1 MVIKIRTTSTNTY
14 LVSDEFATQCDFE
27 TGNAVFTF
35 HYKDGKGYFN
45 ESQYYRVQIA
55 FVDLDGDIGY
65 YSTVGIIKCIA
76 KPSAYVSASAD
87 GQPFDVGQINMFNNT
102 FTGNY
107 IQNTI
112 FGDSTEK
119 AYSYNFS
126 IYESDGNLIA
136 TSGDRI
142 HDATQDAYGD
152 RSSDSWLLY
161 NSFEDGT
168 TYYLQYSVTTLN
180 GLTVSSPKYK
190 IMKVVSV
197 PIEFNIKLHANNNFD
212 NGYIDVVLQ
221 GELEQ
226 NEALK
231 SGNYQ
236 RLHILSN
243 YDPTTVYFI
252 KSGLNTQ
259 EDLKNS
265 IIIYKEKLNAWAMA
279 KTALNS
285 AKENKIEKTL
295 LYQALQDEIDRL
307 DEVSFFSKG
316 TIHGFQTK
324 LENAIEALNAW
335 DLLMILLDEILETG
349 TMVAANLNESLEN
362 ANDELGNQF
371 VKFKGTYEEWQKL
384 FKLGFIYVYVE
395 SEYWGEKAYS
405 GSFVITRSSSESN
418 FTEWIEISRFTLQ
431 SQFPSTI
438 HHRDMTVEQGIE
450 YKYALQQ
457 YNIHD
462 VYSEKEYQSDANGKY
477 NTTIA
482 DFEDVFLSDGERQ
495 LRVRFNPKIAKFTTT
510 IPEKKVE
517 TVGSKYPFIF
527 RNGSVSYKE
536 FSIAGLISY
545 QMDEAKLFLNQA
557 EMEEAG
563 ILEYNYARGF
573 TSIDGYTNS
582 RREANFRLKKV
593 ETDIRDP
600 YTHAILYT
608 EVKYVMVYVK
618 PNKQDYATQVKNA
631 FFVEGTDDGIGK
643 WLGEIE
649 DLASY
654 YDDLTIFYRPSTA
667 KGDEVT
673 TLELNNLGPK
683 LVFLNRTT
691 KVNLYSKNE
700 PILLRYTT
708 EREGGCWQAVSN
720 TTVGYKVDRS
730 LKLTDEPELVRLD
743 KNLTGENIRGERYF
757 KLKVLDWLT
766 NGKIKLF
773 RSATEGNYLVRLI
786 KTQLK
791 PQQKL
796 GRMLHDFS
804 CTAYEIA
811 ELTYDNLVEYG
822 IVVPKAFSNF
832 EEQWGSIDV
841 RAMMY
846 SDDKVMSED
855 GFVRITP
862 NNIAMN
868 TVMITHFAPGDQI
881 KVIYDEDGETIFT
894 IGVTGSLELNKD
906 DRNIIEVWAK
916 MNPSV
921 RTYNDFER
929 ELIYSYT
936 SVTLTKFDTISDIKI
951 MTRTAEQFVGPK
963 TNILAPYDLRYY
975 AYGKPNEEKIVE
987 EPWSPEVGRKHV
999 YDDLVGR
1006 KHLNYNIET
1015 LIDEDGNDSSIQK
1028 FSAVSID
1035 ILHVWKR
1042 KVIPIYA
1049 YSQDLNE
1056 YTHFGL
1062 TPFDQPYING
1072 QDILAYTSE
1081 NDSDTSKKIRV
1092 QTFFNALNKDS
1103 ISSNLSN
1110 AINGVVQA
1118 TNAELANKLF
1128 DLSQAF
1134 GTANI
1139 SLTEIQT
1146 ALSKLKVSNDFINN
1160 LTNEISL
1167 DDILAEIHLVTVNY
1181 ANPYVNNYSD
1191 EGWEETGTVNP
1202 NDLYSL
1208 LVAAGFSNDDSLIF
1222 QLFIKDKEDG
1232 VWKPSTVSGFKYYDN
1247 YTKSWWEGDIE
1258 YNPSF
1263 NINDAEEFM
1272 IYDEE
1277 KMMMTQDVDIIGDN
1291 NIYLD
1296 EIEEI
1301 TLYNL
1306 GKIKQINLGNGV
1318 IAEVTPQMRIVDYDI
1333 ETSNS
1338 DVREAKNAYLNAK
1351 KEYEVALDS
1360 VKVDVGDPQ
1369 TLRSECEVLQKKISA
1384 IEDQLSSTTNTSS
1397 YKVVKQAAE
1406 ERMIEQKQA
1415 MWSDRFEQINEILT
1429 YLHGMKIYKE
1439 MDTDDEEGISVIKD
1453 SILHHVSTEEE
1464 ADNIIKPQLD
1474 SLNEKILNIQNGEI
1488 TEDDLFSE
1496 SNRGGIQILD
1506 KSDSSATVEKKSYD
1520 FIDDFKYIDIDFYTN
1535 QKEKSTIMRDE
1546 YAEQI
1551 LELRAQQGEL
1561 YGGDEDSM
1569 NEDFDEL
1576 NPPPENTILYYKF
1589 LIKQLDNKY
1598 SAELIKINKEK
1609 ADYVNRLLQIG
1620 ISDTAQILEDIYSLK
1635 GKYLK
1640 NNAINL
1646 ITLLNKYIE
1655 DKNKKLNDIKDLCV
1669 NDLFTKVNKLHTS
1682 AEQEENRK
1690 KDILG
1695 ILLGT
1700 IAPLPADGNND
1711 PSDSNIY
1718 TVLAGGANKLVD
1730 FAAAV
1735 NRNTNSN
1742 KIKGYL
1748 LENEPDIAAYIKAF
1762 DLYGGDLQKNIDA
1775 LRKEVVLLES
1785 IRNHPGIEGQDY
1797 NVDLYFKDQRILD
1810 TFNNATEKTRND
1822 YVDQAEANIRSWLD
1836 ANQYNLQNL
1845 VFITKDVE
1853 INDRAFA
1860 ILDLFTDRVNES
1872 QATNIKRLLNDYY
1885 PADNDLTVEANKLVQ
1900 QIKAKDAIYA
1910 KRIKLL
1916 DDLVTSYNEAIA
1928 EIQLEIDNIEI
1939 IVDQLEDKKAEQE
1952 ALLDEAN
1959 EQLRIAEESKDV
1971 LESPEFFENIIVKNK
1986 NLCSNVEVI
1995 NKYLDWISLQQKGL
2009 LQQAGQIYGDITT
2022 GDEYGLFLKEYIDA
2036 YEEEAFAFLHKYNS
2050 IIEDLRYGF
2059 DTEDDDPG
2067 LSPGLE
2073 RYMYD
2078 LRNYDFSVYQDIL
2091 YIVAKNFDPQKAEEF
2106 LNRIKAGEGSSTTEE
2121 SRLQA
2126 YAELKLYL
2134 SELFKGKEAT
2144 KGNTETTFGVIRI
2157 APSMM
2162 VSKDDVQRSYRLVKL
2177 QKWSEVYQEKLQE
2190 YYDILNA
2197 RNKIEDTNS
2206 SAWAQ
2211 LQAKLVAS
2219 VQSMKPLF
2227 TLSHYNTLYAGLS
2240 SRDSKDLNL
2249 TYLAELQIYYTQA
2262 EEYYPVVI
2270 SLGPNSSII
2279 SNLNQN
2285 EYRIIYNEDPTYE
2298 LLRSND
2304 GESYKIVPVV
2314 LNAQG
2319 KYIPCIYNKAGIYY
2333 DTTSTLN
2340 NRRPITTIFNNNFDE
2355 KIRNEGG
2362 GVWFTAKLPFT
2373 YTTQL
2378 HSYLYNI
2385 DPATFTLNTH
2395 ALDGT
2400 RYLIEPSIY
2409 KKIFDDYIGLIVHD
2423 VDKDGDEYGSYF
2435 KLLELD
2441 IEKFSLIA
2449 EYFNTFKEFELEIFK
2464 EDLSLLRKHQDLL
2477 QNYKKEQS
2485 EWTRIR
2491 THCELVLE
2499 EYNLNEIS
2507 ITDPKRLQLEALL
2520 KTAIKKIREYDK
2532 LIASEEKTIAD
2543 LMTDPLLQE
2552 YNYKEATLADLKQK
2566 ISLNENNFNTH
2577 FDIYRRKVDHYL
2589 NLLFNNI
2596 PYGIPLDK
2604 EIMNNKDL
2612 VNINGHISNVYNFGI
2627 SYALERIRKYMIE
2640 QRGVI
2645 HFQEVVNQASKF
2657 EEYLNINLPL
2667 LHLWTSIGHVDN
2679 ISYFVKDDKGKFI
2692 PYLYLNE
2699 KQWETDVLG
2708 EKIYY
2713 TNYPYLTTFINYVDY
2728 YPVTELL
2735 TYNKDSEYFTK
2746 DGNNYIPQVIAND
2759 QDFNILK
2766 ETLFIK
2772 GNGGL
2777 RKILLYL
2784 SGNENDE
2791 NQYLKDVK
2799 EAYNGTFELMRNL
2812 LAQIRGDTMSV
2823 EELYLLREKY
2833 IKDLQEKQ
2841 DLLIRLNEI
2850 TINVKPLIEDI
2861 YLKLAEFLRV
2871 LTVKYITEVERNYGV
2886 I

>member
-1 MVIKIRTTSTNTY
+1 
-14 LVSDEFATQCDFE
+14 
-27 TGNAVFTF
+27 
-35 HYKDGKGYFN
+35 
-45 ESQYYRVQIA
+45 
-55 FVDLDGDIGY
+55 
-65 YSTVGIIKCIA
+65 
-76 KPSAYVSASAD
+76 
-87 GQPFDVGQINMFNNT
+87 MFNNT

-107 IQNTI
+107 VQNTY

-168 TYYLQYSVTTLN
+168 TYYLQYTVTTLN
-180 GLTVSSPKYK
+180 GLTISSPKYK
-190 IMKVVSV
+190 IMKVISV

-212 NGYIDVVLQ
+212 NGYIDVVLE
-221 GELEQ
+221 GELEK

-265 IIIYKEKLNAWAMA
+265 IIIYKEKLNAWSLT
-279 KTALNS
+279 KTALIS
-285 AKENKIEKTL
+285 AKENRIEKTL

-307 DEVSFFSKG
+307 DNVSFFSKG
-316 TIHGFQTK
+316 TIHGFQVK
-324 LENAIEALNAW
+324 LENAVEASNAW
-335 DLLMILLDEILETG
+335 DLLIILLDEILETG
-349 TMVAANLNESLEN
+349 AIVANNLNESLEN

-384 FKLGFIYVYVE
+384 FKLGFIYIYVE

-405 GSFVITRSSSESN
+405 GSFVITRSSAESN

-527 RNGSVSYKE
+527 RNGSVAYKE

-545 QMDEAKLFLNQA
+545 QMDEARLFLNQA

-600 YTHAILYT
+600 YTNAILYT
-608 EVKYVMVYVK
+608 EVKYVMVYTK
-618 PNKQDYATQVKNA
+618 QNKQDYATQVKNA

-730 LKLTDEPELVRLD
+730 LKLTDEPDLVRLD
-743 KNLTGENIRGERYF
+743 KNLTGENIKGERYF

-846 SDDKVMSED
+846 SDNKILSED
-855 GFVRITP
+855 GFIKITP
-862 NNIAMN
+862 DNIAMN
-868 TVMITHFAPGDQI
+868 SVMITHFSPGDQI

-906 DRNIIEVWAK
+906 ERNIIEVWAK

-936 SVTLTKFDTISDIKI
+936 SVTLTKFDMISDIKV
-951 MTRTAEQFVGPK
+951 MTRTAEQFIGPK

-975 AYGKPNEEKIVE
+975 AYGRPGEDQIVE
-987 EPWSPEVGRKHV
+987 NPWTPEEGRQHI
-999 YDDLVGR
+999 YDDIVGR

-1042 KVIPIYA
+1042 QVIPIYA

-1062 TPFDQPYING
+1062 TPFNQPYVNG
-1072 QDILAYTSE
+1072 QDILSYTSE
-1081 NDSDTSKKIRV
+1081 NDNDNSKKIRV
-1092 QTFFNALNKDS
+1092 QTFFNALNKNY

-1118 TNAELANKLF
+1118 TSAELSNKLF
-1128 DLSQAF
+1128 DLSEVF
-1134 GTANI
+1134 KTANI
-1139 SLTEIQT
+1139 PLKEIQT
-1146 ALSKLKVSNDFINN
+1146 ALTKLKISKNFIDN
-1160 LTNEISL
+1160 LTNEVGL
-1167 DDILAEIHLVTVNY
+1167 DNILAEIHLITVNY
-1181 ANPYVNNYSD
+1181 ADPYVNNYSD

-1202 NDLYSL
+1202 NDLYSV

-1222 QLFIKDKEDG
+1222 QLFVKNKQTGE
-1232 VWKPSTVSGFKYYDN
+1232 WEPSTTPGFKYYDN
-1247 YTKSWWEGDIE
+1247 YTKSWWEGNVE

-1277 KMMMTQDVDIIGDN
+1277 KMTMTQDVDIIGDN
-1291 NIYLD
+1291 NIFLD

-1306 GKIKQINLGNGV
+1306 GRIKQINLGNGV

-1333 ETSNS
+1333 ETSNLE
-1338 DVREAKNAYLNAK
+1338 VREAKNAYLKAK
-1351 KEYEVALDS
+1351 EEYAIALDS
-1360 VKVDVGDPQ
+1360 AKVDIGDPQ
-1369 TLRSECEVLQKKISA
+1369 VLRSECETLEKKLIA
-1384 IEDQLSSTTNTSS
+1384 IEDQLTSAANTSS
-1397 YKVVKQAAE
+1397 YEVVKQVAE
-1406 ERMIEQKQA
+1406 ERIIEQKQA
-1415 MWSDRFEQINEILT
+1415 MWSDRFEQIKEILK
-1429 YLHGMKIYKE
+1429 YLQEMKIYKE
-1439 MDTDDEEGISVIKD
+1439 IDTDDEEGISIIKD
-1453 SILHHVSTEEE
+1453 YTLNNAITEDQ
-1464 ADNIIKPQLD
+1464 ADGIVKEYID
-1474 SLNEKILNIQNGEI
+1474 FLNEKILNIQTGEI
-1488 TEDDLFSE
+1488 SEDDLFSE
-1496 SNRGGIQILD
+1496 SNRGGVQLLN

-1520 FIDDFKYIDIDFYTN
+1520 FIDEFKYIDIDFYTN
-1535 QKEKSTIMRDE
+1535 QKEKSEATIAE
-1546 YAEQI
+1546 YNEQI
-1551 LELRAQQGEL
+1551 LELEAQIGEL
-1561 YGGDEDSM
+1561 QGGDLDHI
-1569 NEDFDEL
+1569 EDFDEL
-1576 NPPPENTILYYKF
+1576 NPPPENTILYYLF
-1589 LIKQLDNKY
+1589 LINQLDNKY
-1598 SAELIKINKEK
+1598 SEELLRINKEK

-1620 ISDTAQILEDIYSLK
+1620 IADTAHILEDIQGLT

-1640 NNAINL
+1640 DNAIHL

-1655 DKNKKLNDIKDLCV
+1655 DKNKKLDSIKELCV
-1669 NDLFTKVNKLHTS
+1669 NDLFEINKLHTN
-1682 AEQEENRK
+1682 AELEENRK

-1700 IAPLPADGNND
+1700 IVPLPTDGNND
-1711 PSDSNIY
+1711 PSDSKIY
-1718 TVLAGGANKLVD
+1718 ITLAGGANKLVD
-1730 FAAAV
+1730 FATMV

-1762 DLYGGDLQKNIDA
+1762 DLYGGDLQKNISA
-1775 LRKEVVLLES
+1775 LQREVTLLES
-1785 IRNHPGIEGQDY
+1785 IKNHPGVEGQDY
-1797 NVDLYFKDQRILD
+1797 NVDLYFKDQQVLD
-1810 TFNNATEKTRND
+1810 TFNNATKETRDD
-1822 YVDQAEANIRSWLD
+1822 YVDQAEANIHSWLN

-1853 INDRAFA
+1853 LNDRAFA
-1860 ILDLFTDRVNES
+1860 ILDLFTDKVNES

-1910 KRIKLL
+1910 KRIKTL
-1916 DDLVTSYNEAIA
+1916 DNLVTSYNEAIA
-1928 EIQLEIDNIEI
+1928 EIETEITNIRVVKEQI
-1939 IVDQLEDKKAEQE
+1939 EAKRKEQE
-1952 ALLDEAN
+1952 TLLDEAKK
-1959 EQLRIAEESKDV
+1959 QLRIAEESKDV
-1971 LESPEFFENIIVKNK
+1971 LESPEFFENIIIKNK
-1986 NLCSNVEVI
+1986 NLCYDAAII

-2009 LQQAGQIYGDITT
+2009 LQQAGQIYGNITT
-2022 GDEYGLFLKEYIDA
+2022 GDEYGLFLKKYIDA

-2050 IIEDLRYGF
+2050 IIQDLGYGF
-2059 DTEDDDPG
+2059 DKEDDDPG

-2121 SRLQA
+2121 SRLET
-2126 YAELKLYL
+2126 YMELKLYL

-2144 KGNTETTFGVIRI
+2144 KGNVETTFGVIRLI
-2157 APSMM
+2157 PSIELGEEK
-2162 VSKDDVQRSYRLVKL
+2162 VKRSYRLVKI
-2177 QKWSEVYQEKLQE
+2177 QRWSEVLQEKLNE
-2190 YYDILNA
+2190 YYNILNE
-2197 RNKIEDTNS
+2197 RNKIQDINS
-2206 SAWAQ
+2206 SAWENLQSQ
-2211 LQAKLVAS
+2211 LIAHI
-2219 VQSMKPLF
+2219 QSMKPLF
-2227 TLSHYNTLYAGLS
+2227 ILTHYNTLYNGII
-2240 SRDSKDLNL
+2240 SRSSKDLDL
-2249 TYLAELQIYYTQA
+2249 PYLNKIQIYYTQA

-2270 SLGPNSSII
+2270 SLGENSSIV
-2279 SNLNQN
+2279 SNLNN
-2285 EYRIIYNEDPTYE
+2285 GHYCIIYDNSSKYE

-2304 GESYKIVPVV
+2304 ESSCKSIPVV
-2314 LNAQG
+2314 LDSDQN
-2319 KYIPCIYNKAGIYY
+2319 YFPCIYNNEGLYY
-2333 DTTSTLN
+2333 DITSTFYDRRIIHQASDLN
-2340 NRRPITTIFNNNFDE
+2340 FNE
-2355 KIRNEGG
+2355 IVKNEGG
-2362 GVWFTAKLPFT
+2362 AVWFTTRLPFT

-2385 DPATFTLNTH
+2385 NPSTFMLNTDSI
-2395 ALDGT
+2395 DGT
-2400 RYLIEPSIY
+2400 RYLIKPSIY
-2409 KKIFDDYIGLIVHD
+2409 KTIFDDYIGLIVHD
-2423 VDKDGDEYGSYF
+2423 IDKNGDEYGSYF

-2441 IEKFSLIA
+2441 IEKFALIA
-2449 EYFNTFKEFELEIFK
+2449 EYFNTFKEFELEVFK
-2464 EDLSLLRKHQDLL
+2464 EDLSQLRHHQKLIQDYKQE
-2477 QNYKKEQS
+2477 QN
-2485 EWTRIR
+2485 EWIRIR

-2499 EYNLNEIS
+2499 EYNINKMPL
-2507 ITDPKRLQLEALL
+2507 TDPKRLQLENLL
-2520 KTAIKKIREYDK
+2520 QTAIKKIRDYDK
-2532 LIASEEKTIAD
+2532 LIISEQNIIAD
-2543 LMTDPLLQE
+2543 LVTDPSLQE
-2552 YNYKEATLADLKQK
+2552 YDYKEKTLANLKEK
-2566 ISLNENNFNTH
+2566 LMLNEDDFNFH
-2577 FDIYRRKVDHYL
+2577 YDIYKRKIDHYL

-2596 PYGIPLDK
+2596 PYGILLDK
-2604 EIMNNKDL
+2604 DIMNNKDL
-2612 VNINGHISNVYNFGI
+2612 TNIDGHISNVYNFGI
-2627 SYALERIRKYMIE
+2627 AYALERIRKYMIE
-2640 QRGVI
+2640 QRGIINFKEVI
-2645 HFQEVVNQASKF
+2645 NQASKF

-2667 LHLWTSIGHVDN
+2667 LYSEEN
-2679 ISYFVKDDKGKFI
+2679 IIYNNTKLYFVKNEDKFI
-2692 PYLYLNE
+2692 PYLYLSEQQFTN
-2699 KQWETDVLG
+2699 DVI
-2708 EKIYY
+2708 ENKVYC
-2713 TNYPYLTTFINYVDY
+2713 TKYPYLTAFVNYIDY
-2728 YPVTELL
+2728 YPVTELI
-2735 TYNKDSEYFTK
+2735 TYNKDNEYYIK
-2746 DGNNYIPQVIAND
+2746 EGNNYILQTVANE

-2766 ETLFIK
+2766 NTLFIK

-2777 RKILLYL
+2777 KKILLYL
-2784 SGNENDE
+2784 SGKNNDE
-2791 NQYLKDVK
+2791 NQYLKDIK
-2799 EAYNGTFELMRNL
+2799 EIYDGTFELIRNL
-2812 LAQIRGDTMSV
+2812 LAQIRGDSMTV

-2833 IKDLQEKQ
+2833 LKDLQDKQ
-2841 DLLIRLNEI
+2841 DLLVRLNEI
-2850 TINVKPLIEDI
+2850 TIDVKPLIKDI
-2861 YLKLAEFLRV
+2861 NLKLAEFLRI

>member
-55 FVDLDGDIGY
+55 FVDLNGDIGY

-76 KPSAYVSASAD
+76 KPDAYISASAD
-87 GQPFDVGQINMFNNT
+87 GQRFDVGQINMFNNT

-107 IQNTI
+107 VQDTT

-265 IIIYKEKLNAWAMA
+265 IIIYKEKLNAWATA

-285 AKENKIEKTL
+285 AKENRIEETL
-295 LYQALQDEIDRL
+295 LRQAIQNEIDRL
-307 DEVSFFSKG
+307 DNVSFFSKG
-316 TIHGFQTK
+316 TIHGFQVK
-324 LENAIEALNAW
+324 LENAIGASNTW
-335 DLLMILLDEILETG
+335 DLLIILLDEILETG
-349 TMVAANLNESLEN
+349 SMVATNLNENLEN

-371 VKFKGTYEEWQKL
+371 VKFKGTYEEWQRL

-405 GSFVITRSSSESN
+405 GSFVITRSSAESN

-482 DFEDVFLSDGERQ
+482 DFEDIFLSDGERQ

-527 RNGSVSYKE
+527 RNGSVAYKE

-563 ILEYNYARGF
+563 ILEYKYARGF

-582 RREANFRLKKV
+582 RREASFRLKKI

-600 YTHAILYT
+600 YTNAILYT
-608 EVKYVMVYVK
+608 EVKYVMVYTK
-618 PNKQDYATQVKNA
+618 QNNQDYATQVKNA

-667 KGDEVT
+667 KGNEVT

-683 LVFLNRTT
+683 LVFLNKTT

-720 TTVGYKVDRS
+720 TIVGYKVDRS
-730 LKLTDEPELVRLD
+730 LKLTDEPDLVRLD

-804 CTAYEIA
+804 CTAYEID
-811 ELTYDNLVEYG
+811 ELTYDNLIKYG
-822 IVVPKAFSNF
+822 IIVPKAFSNF

-846 SDDKVMSED
+846 SDNKKLNED
-855 GFVRITP
+855 GFVKITP
-862 NNIAMN
+862 DNIAMN

-881 KVIYDEDGETIFT
+881 KVVYDEDGETIFT
-894 IGVTGSLELNKD
+894 VGVTGSLELNKD
-906 DRNIIEVWAK
+906 ERNIIEVWAK

-987 EPWSPEVGRKHV
+987 EPWSPEEGRQHI

-1015 LIDEDGNDSSIQK
+1015 LIDENGNDSSIQK
-1028 FSAVSID
+1028 FSAASID

-1062 TPFDQPYING
+1062 TPFYQPYING
-1072 QDILAYTSE
+1072 QDILTYTSE
-1081 NDSDTSKKIRV
+1081 NNDNNSKKIRV
-1092 QTFFNALNKDS
+1092 QTFFNALNKNNLP
-1103 ISSNLSN
+1103 SNLLN
-1110 AINGVVQA
+1110 AINEVVQA
-1118 TNAELANKLF
+1118 TSNKLSNKLF
-1128 DLSQAF
+1128 NLSDIF
-1134 GTANI
+1134 SISNI
-1139 SLTEIQT
+1139 
-1146 ALSKLKVSNDFINN
+1146 ALEEKKEALARLKVSNNFINN
-1160 LTNEISL
+1160 LTDNTSL
-1167 DDILAEIHLVTVNY
+1167 DDILAEIHLITVNY
-1181 ANPYVNNYSD
+1181 ADLYVNNYSD

-1202 NDLYSL
+1202 NDLYSI

-1222 QLFIKDKEDG
+1222 QLFVKNEQTG
-1232 VWKPSTVSGFKYYDN
+1232 EWEPSTVPGFKYYDN
-1247 YTKSWWEGDIE
+1247 YIKSWWEGDTE

-1263 NINDAEEFM
+1263 NINDEEEFM

-1277 KMMMTQDVDIIGDN
+1277 TLTMTQDVDIIGDN
-1291 NIYLD
+1291 NIFLD

-1338 DVREAKNAYLNAK
+1338 EVREAKNAYLKAK
-1351 KEYEVALDS
+1351 ADYAEALDS

-1369 TLRSECEVLQKKISA
+1369 ALRSECEVLQKKLLA
-1384 IEDQLSSTTNTSS
+1384 IEDQLNSTTNTSS
-1397 YKVVKQAAE
+1397 YKVIKQVAE

-1415 MWSDRFEQINEILT
+1415 MWSDRFEQIKEILN
-1429 YLHGMKIYKE
+1429 YLQKIKIYKE
-1439 MDTDDEEGISVIKD
+1439 MDTDDEEGISIIKD
-1453 SILHHVSTEEE
+1453 YILNDISSEEE
-1464 ADNIIKPQLD
+1464 IDNIIKPYLD
-1474 SLNEKILNIQNGEI
+1474 SLTEKILNIQNGEI
-1488 TEDDLFSE
+1488 SENDLFSE

-1569 NEDFDEL
+1569 DEDFDEL

-1589 LIKQLDNKY
+1589 LIKQLDDKY
-1598 SAELIKINKEK
+1598 SSELIKINKEK

-1620 ISDTAQILEDIYSLK
+1620 ISNTAQILEDIQGLT

-1640 NNAINL
+1640 DNAINL
-1646 ITLLNKYIE
+1646 ITLLNEYIE
-1655 DKNKKLNDIKDLCV
+1655 DKNQKLDTIKTLCV
-1669 NDLFTKVNKLHTS
+1669 NDLFKINKLHTN
-1682 AEQEENRK
+1682 ARQEENRK

-1700 IAPLPADGNND
+1700 IIPLPADGTND
-1711 PSDSNIY
+1711 PSDSYIY
-1718 TVLAGGANKLVD
+1718 TSLAGGVNELAS
-1730 FAAAV
+1730 FATAV

-1762 DLYGGDLQKNIDA
+1762 DLYGGDLQKNINA
-1775 LRKEVVLLES
+1775 LQKEVALLES
-1785 IRNHPGIEGQDY
+1785 IKNHPGTEGQDY
-1797 NVDLYFKDQRILD
+1797 NVDLYFKNQQVLD
-1810 TFNNATEKTRND
+1810 TFNNTTKETRDD
-1822 YVDQAEANIRSWLD
+1822 YVNQAEANIRSWLD

-1845 VFITKDVE
+1845 VFITKDTE

-1860 ILDLFTDRVNES
+1860 ILDLFTDKVNES
-1872 QATNIKRLLNDYY
+1872 QVTNIKRLLNDYY

-1910 KRIKLL
+1910 KRIKVLN
-1916 DDLVTSYNEAIA
+1916 DLVISYNEAIA

-1939 IVDQLEDKKAEQE
+1939 VVNQLEDKKAEQE
-1952 ALLDEAN
+1952 TLLDEAN
-1959 EQLRIAEESKDV
+1959 EQLRIAKESKDV

-1986 NLCSNVEVI
+1986 NLCNNIEVI
-1995 NKYLDWISLQQKGL
+1995 NKYLDWISLQQQGL
-2009 LQQAGQIYGDITT
+2009 LQQAGQVYGDITT
-2022 GDEYGLFLKEYIDA
+2022 GDEYGLFLKKYIDA
-2036 YEEEAFAFLHKYNS
+2036 YAEEAFAFLHKYNS

-2091 YIVAKNFDPQKAEEF
+2091 YIVAKNFDQQKANDF
-2106 LNRIKAGEGSSTTEE
+2106 LNRIKAGEDSTTTEE
-2121 SRLQA
+2121 SRLQT
-2126 YAELKLYL
+2126 YAELKFYL
-2134 SELFKGKEAT
+2134 STLFKGDET
-2144 KGNTETTFGVIRI
+2144 SRGNVETTFGVIRL
-2157 APSMM
+2157 APRIGTSEAS
-2162 VSKDDVQRSYRLVKL
+2162 VKQSYCLVKL
-2177 QKWSEVYQEKLQE
+2177 QKWSEVLQERLQE
-2190 YYDILNA
+2190 YYDILNI
-2197 RNKIEDTNS
+2197 RNSIQDTDS
-2206 SAWAQ
+2206 TTWRQ
-2211 LQAKLVAS
+2211 LQNES
-2219 VQSMKPLF
+2219 IRIVQKMKPLF
-2227 TLSHYNTLYAGLS
+2227 TLTHYNVLYNS
-2240 SRDSKDLNL
+2240 INSRNSKDLDL
-2249 TYLAELQIYYTQA
+2249 TYLNKIQIYYTQA
-2262 EEYYPVVI
+2262 EEYYPVII
-2270 SLGPNSSII
+2270 SLGEDSSII
-2279 SNLNQN
+2279 SNLNN
-2285 EYRIIYNEDPTYE
+2285 GHYNIIYNGSSNYE

-2304 GESYKIVPVV
+2304 KESYKIISVV
-2314 LNAQG
+2314 QNSTNN
-2319 KYIPCIYNKAGIYY
+2319 YIPCIYNSEGFYY
-2333 DTTSTLN
+2333 DLLSTFDN
-2340 NRRPITTIFNNNFDE
+2340 KNQVASASDPNFDE
-2355 KIRNEGG
+2355 KIKNEGG
-2362 GVWFTAKLPFT
+2362 AIWFTTNMPFT

-2378 HSYLYNI
+2378 HSYLYNTN
-2385 DPATFTLNTH
+2385 PATFTLNIYAT
-2395 ALDGT
+2395 DST
-2400 RYLIEPSIY
+2400 KYLIEPSIY
-2409 KKIFDDYIGLIVHD
+2409 KTIFDDYIGLIVHD
-2423 VDKDGDEYGSYF
+2423 LDKNGNEYGSYF

-2441 IEKFSLIA
+2441 TEKFALIA

-2464 EDLSLLRKHQDLL
+2464 EDLSKLREHQNLLS
-2477 QNYKKEQS
+2477 NYKKEQS
-2485 EWTRIR
+2485 EWVRTR

-2499 EYNLNEIS
+2499 EYDINEILS
-2507 ITDPKRLQLEALL
+2507 TDSKRLQLEALL
-2520 KTAIKKIREYDK
+2520 QTAIKKIKDYNE
-2532 LIASEEKTIAD
+2532 LIIAEQKIITD

-2552 YNYKEATLADLKQK
+2552 YNYKEQVLVDIREKL
-2566 ISLNENNFNTH
+2566 ILNENEFNTH
-2577 FDIYRRKVDHYL
+2577 YDIYRRKIDHYL

-2596 PYGIPLDK
+2596 PYGISLDK
-2604 EIMNNKDL
+2604 EVMNNKDL
-2612 VNINGHISNVYNFGI
+2612 VNIDGHISNVYNFGI

-2640 QRGVI
+2640 QRGI
-2645 HFQEVVNQASKF
+2645 IRFKEVVSQASKF

-2667 LHLWTSIGHVDN
+2667 VHLWDNIGHRNDL
-2679 ISYFVKDDKGKFI
+2679 SYFIKNNKDEFI

-2699 KQWETDVLG
+2699 DQWRTDVL
-2708 EKIYY
+2708 EHKVYY
-2713 TNYPYLTTFINYVDY
+2713 TNYPYLTAFINYVDY
-2728 YPVTELL
+2728 YPVTELI
-2735 TYNKDSEYFTK
+2735 TYNEDNEYYIK
-2746 DGNNYIPQVIAND
+2746 DGDNFILQTIAND

-2784 SGNENDE
+2784 SGDENDE
-2791 NQYLKDVK
+2791 NQYLKDIK

-2812 LAQIRGDTMSV
+2812 LAQIRGDTMTI
-2823 EELYLLREKY
+2823 EELYLLKEKY
-2833 IKDLQEKQ
+2833 LKDLQDKQ
-2841 DLLIRLNEI
+2841 ELLIRLNEI
-2850 TINVKPLIEDI
+2850 TINVKPLINDI